1 MPVAELPELGYELDG
16 FVFGMDTPWVV
27 ENIDYGVADS
37 IENDTAAPRQDGT
50 LYGRDYLGGPELLLS
65 VSVIPDYPIPG
76 NGIEATDLWGQFKSK
91 WRASDVRGTPGAMS
105 VLRLSRN
112 GRTRRIY
119 GRSRKCAA
127 QPEKDVNGWWIG
139 TASFKASDDFFYSDS
154 EITNTVSIVPPGAG
168 GYLVPPDDPWS
179 SIGVSYAPGVVH
191 IGGTDPAWMTFM
203 IRGPIQRPVIEVVG
217 EWAIGLNLTL
227 REDEW
232 VGIDSRPWQRGVRTS
247 SGADLGGA
255 LLPGSPVLS
264 RVRLAPGSHE
274 VVLRGTDPTGTA
286 SMTAAWRETYS
297 VI

>member
-16 FVFGMDTPWVV
+16 FVFGMGTPWVV

-37 IENDTAAPRQDGT
+37 IENDTPSPRQDGT
-50 LYGRDYLGGPELLLS
+50 LFGRDYLGGPELLLS
-65 VSVIPDYPIPG
+65 VSVIPDYPVMG

-91 WRASDVRGTPGAMS
+91 WLSSDVRSTPGAMS

-112 GRTRRIY
+112 GRTRRVY

-127 QPEKDVNGWWIG
+127 SPEKDVNGWWIG

-227 REDEW
+227 RQDEW

-264 RVRLAPGSHE
+264 RVRLSPGSHE